1 MRLCHNAELPK
12 PYYPITITTAMTNP
26 TSTDLLKR
34 FFLAL
39 PDSAQ
44 GGADE
49 TEFYV
54 NRANEIGYDQVANL
68 KELLDWTAPA
78 STGGNGSTYL
88 FSGLR
93 GSGKTTEL
101 NRLIKKLRN
110 DNVAAYYCD
119 ASLYL
124 NLNDPEITL
133 PDLMMTV
140 LGGLADDVRKQH
152 GHDCLSQSFWQRTK
166 AFMQSE
172 VELKP
177 KVNVPL
183 GGVGIE
189 LEYTLK
195 DNPAF
200 KESLNKFARESN
212 TFYDEAQDFT
222 NEVVKLIRAKTGHQR
237 IVLVVDALERLTAPP
252 GDENKLFNSLKEI
265 YFNQP
270 ARLQLPDIAIIYT
283 APPYLQA
290 VLPNVESGFAQ
301 CLTLANFNVMHRP
314 TAGNPTENAPERNQD
329 GINKMLEI
337 LSKRFPEWQ
346 QVMAPAVA
354 AHLAWLSGGNV
365 RRYFDLLRNSVFFA
379 RTAPQLPMAVPDE
392 KPVRH
397 AIAKAKEPLQWLNK
411 SDRVWLERFKTGL
424 PGGEVDKMQEDLA
437 NIIRLF
443 DHSLILNYQNG
454 EIWYNVAPLVREHV

>member
-1 MRLCHNAELPK
+1 
-12 PYYPITITTAMTNP
+12 MTNP
-26 TSTDLLKR
+26 ATNSVSTDLLKR
-34 FFLAL
+34 FYQAL

-49 TEFYV
+49 TAFYV
-54 NRANEIGYDQVANL
+54 NRANNSAYDQVANL
-68 KELLDWTAPA
+68 KGLLDWAA
-78 STGGNGSTYL
+78 TGGNGSTYL

-93 GSGKTTEL
+93 GSGKTTEI
-101 NRLIKKLRN
+101 NRLLWELRE

-119 ASLYL
+119 ASVYL

-133 PDLMMTV
+133 PDLLMTA
-140 LGGLADDVRKQH
+140 LAGLADDVRKQH
-152 GHDCLSQSFWQRTK
+152 GRDCLSQSFWERTK
-166 AFMQSE
+166 TVMNSK

-177 KVNVPL
+177 KFNVAL
-183 GGVGIE
+183 GGGD
-189 LEYTLK
+189 LEFTLQ

-212 TFYDEAQDFT
+212 TFYDEAQKFT
-222 NEVVKLIRAKTGHQR
+222 LEVVQSIRAKTGHQR

-290 VLPNVESGFAQ
+290 ILPNVESGFAQ
-301 CLTLANFNVMHRP
+301 CLALANFNVMHRP
-314 TAGNPTENAPERNQD
+314 TAGNPPGNAPARNQD
-329 GINKMLEI
+329 GIGKMLEI
-337 LSKRFPEWQ
+337 LNKRFPEWQ

-354 AHLAWLSGGNV
+354 EHLAWLSGGNV

-392 KPVRH
+392 EPVRH
-397 AIAKAKEPLQWLNK
+397 AIAKAQEALQWLNK

-443 DHSLILNYQNG
+443 DHSLVLNYQNG